1 MLNKD
6 EISKLKALIDEL
18 LLIKNPSE
26 MGDFLYGILTEKE
39 LREIPN
45 RLEIIKMLKQGMS
58 QHEIAVKLKV
68 GVSTVTRGSKE
79 IQKGRF
85 KNVS

>member
-1 MLNKD
+1 MLTQE
-6 EISKLKALIDEL
+6 EIAKLKALVKEL
-18 LLIKNPSE
+18 LLIKKPAAME
-26 MGDFLYGILTEKE
+26 DFLYGLLTEKE

-45 RLEIIKMLKQGMS
+45 RLEIVKLLKQGVPH
-58 QHEIAVKLKV
+58 HEIAEKLKV

-85 KNVS
+85 KKVS